1 MNGKS
6 MIEGQPWKHIIRFA
20 FPVLLGSLLQQLYNT
35 VDTIIVGR
43 FASEEA
49 LSAVGTTGTLTFF
62 FLAIAIGFSAGNG
75 VVIAQCYG
83 AGNEKGVRKN
93 ASTGIAF
100 LMILGVVSAI
110 LGIVLAKPAF
120 KYVMSV
126 PEEIL
131 SLTIQ
136 YFMIY
141 AAGLIF
147 QYGYNALS
155 SILRAVG
162 DSSATLYFLLISS
175 VANVILDLLFVAV
188 FRWGVVGAALATDI
202 SQLGSL
208 IAAFIYMRSK
218 YPVFVFKMSE
228 YKLDPEAI
236 KKTVQIGMPISL
248 QLVIVSV
255 GLTFIQRAVNEFGKI
270 MTASFTVGNRIE
282 QYINLPFNALQ
293 TTLATYTGQNIGANR
308 LDRVKKGVKQTI
320 IISLATTVV
329 ISSLIWTFAGSI
341 AGIFGLSEAALVYC
355 LPHIKTV
362 AVVNIILS
370 MYVPLFGLYQGMGHS
385 GSPTIVAT
393 CALGVRVFV
402 TYLLRNSPF
411 LGYQIIWWNGLFGF
425 SVGFTITWFFYFS
438 NKWQKR

>member
-1 MNGKS
+1 M
-6 MIEGQPWKHIIRFA
+6 
-20 FPVLLGSLLQQLYNT
+20 VLYYN
-35 VDTIIVGR
+35 
-43 FASEEA
+43 
-49 LSAVGTTGTLTFF
+49 
-62 FLAIAIGFSAGNG
+62 N
-75 VVIAQCYG
+75 Y
-83 AGNEKGVRKN
+83 
-93 ASTGIAF
+93 
-100 LMILGVVSAI
+100 
-110 LGIVLAKPAF
+110 
-120 KYVMSV
+120 
-126 PEEIL
+126 
-131 SLTIQ
+131 TIQ
-136 YFMIY
+136 
-141 AAGLIF
+141 LI
-147 QYGYNALS
+147 
-155 SILRAVG
+155 
-162 DSSATLYFLLISS
+162 
-175 VANVILDLLFVAV
+175 
-188 FRWGVVGAALATDI
+188 
-202 SQLGSL
+202 
-208 IAAFIYMRSK
+208 
-218 YPVFVFKMSE
+218 
-228 YKLDPEAI
+228 
-236 KKTVQIGMPISL
+236 
-248 QLVIVSV
+248 IVSV